1 MKTRVLSG
9 LVMVPLL
16 AILYFGGYVLFAACL
31 CIGLMGVREFYNGF
45 HAIGVKPSYPVA
57 CVAAVALYAV
67 ELFGGDHR
75 EWYMLW
81 FFGVVLASLLYL
93 FKIEERKLEDAM
105 ATITGIFY
113 VVFFSFHVTLVDR
126 TDYSLMVWLIV
137 ITAFGTDIM
146 AYFSGYLLGKHKLCP
161 KISPKKTIEGS
172 IGGILGSVILSG
184 LFGWFF
190 MPDVLVHCLVIGVLG
205 GIVSQFG
212 DLTASIFKR
221 KMGIK
226 DYGNLIPG
234 HGGLLRGRLAADGAE
249 SAYTECLRLCRRLLW
264 RQSMG
269 ESLDELSEELHRAW
283 GGQSVDFLPGELHLG
298 SMRRMLEILSRQAL
312 PLD

>member
-9 LVMVPLL
+9 LIMLPLL
-16 AILYFGGYVLFAACL
+16 IILFLGGYVLFAACL
-31 CIGLMGVREFYNGF
+31 VIGIMGVREFYNGF
-45 HAIGVKPSYPVA
+45 RKLDVKPSLGIA
-57 CVAAVALYAV
+57 CAAAAALYAIN
-67 ELFGGDHR
+67 LTGAR
-75 EWYMLW
+75 YEWYMLW
-81 FFGVVLASLLYL
+81 FFGVVLVSLLYL
-93 FKIEERKLEDAM
+93 FNIENRKLEDAM

-113 VVFFSFHVTLVDR
+113 VVFFSFHVTLVEQ
-126 TDYSLMVWLIV
+126 TEYSSMVWLIV
-137 ITAFGTDIM
+137 ITAFGTDVM

-184 LFGWFF
+184 IFGYFV
-190 MPDVLVHCLVIGVLG
+190 MPDLLVHCLIIGVLG

-234 HGGLLRGRLAADGAE
+234 HGGI
-249 SAYTECLRLCRRLLW
+249 
-264 RQSMG
+264 
-269 ESLDELSEELHRAW
+269 LDRFD
-283 GGQSVDFLPGELHLG
+283 SVLFTGPMVYYYIVLI
-298 SMRRMLEILSRQAL
+298 MYAV
-312 PLD
+312 

>member
-9 LVMVPLL
+9 LIMLPLL
-16 AILYFGGYVLFAACL
+16 IILVLGGYVLFAGCFV
-31 CIGLMGVREFYNGF
+31 IGIMGVREFFNGF
-45 HAIGVKPSYPVA
+45 REMDIKPNYGIA
-57 CVAAVALYAV
+57 CVAAAALYIIN
-67 ELFGGDHR
+67 LFCEKP

-81 FFGVVLASLLYL
+81 FFGTVLVSLLYL
-93 FKIEERKLEDAM
+93 FNIEHRKLEDAM

-113 VVFFSFHVTLVDR
+113 VVFFSFHVTLVDQAEP
-126 TDYSLMVWLIV
+126 YSNMVWLIV

-184 LFGWFF
+184 LFGYFF
-190 MPDVLVHCLVIGVLG
+190 MPEILMHCIIIGVLG
-205 GIVSQFG
+205 SIVSQFG

-226 DYGNLIPG
+226 DYGHLIPG
-234 HGGLLRGRLAADGAE
+234 HGGILDRFDSVLFTGPMV
-249 SAYTECLRLCRRLLW
+249 YYYICLV
-264 RQSMG
+264 MG
-269 ESLDELSEELHRAW
+269 YM
-283 GGQSVDFLPGELHLG
+283 Q
-298 SMRRMLEILSRQAL
+298 
-312 PLD
+312 